1 MIMHSRG
8 QASIE
13 FIFVLVF
20 MFVIIVGVILPL
32 SQTFQSS
39 LDDVGRAGSL
49 SGGVKQVEYSLRL
62 LTNTHAPGKQVVGI
76 FIPRDSN
83 FSCDPVADELS
94 MTLPLALPV
103 FNTDGSVPSSC
114 TLLSDSSAYAMV
126 CEKQVAVPSSVDLR
140 CGASTTLPFL
150 IETGGAGFTQSF
162 TFESTYDALAV
173 PPYVVDIRTGG

>member
-1 MIMHSRG
+1 MSSRG

-39 LDDVGRAGSL
+39 MDDVGRAGSL
-49 SGGVKQVEYSLRL
+49 SGSVKQVEYSLRL
-62 LTNTHAPGKQVVGI
+62 LTNTHASGKQSVGV

-83 FSCDPVADELS
+83 FSCDPVADELMMS
-94 MTLPLALPV
+94 LPLALPV
-103 FNTDGSVPSSC
+103 FNTDGTVPSTC
-114 TLLSDSSAYAMV
+114 TLITDPTDYAMV
-126 CEKQVAVPSSVDLR
+126 CEKLIVIPDSVDLR
-140 CGASTTLPFL
+140 CGASTSIPFVL
-150 IETGGAGFTQSF
+150 ETGGAGFTQTF
-162 TFESTYDALAV
+162 TFESTYDALID